1 MMKKLIIIVLIASG
15 IIVTNSCKKLD
26 EFTKFNLNYDA
37 TVVLPANSVINLP
50 LNLFTPDITTNYEE
64 QFSSNDTRKDLV
76 QEITIDGINITVQS
90 PQGQTLDFLKSIEVY
105 ISADGLDEIQ
115 VASKYNIPDGLT
127 MLELDYISD
136 NLKDY
141 ITKESI
147 KLRVKTVMDESLN
160 QDTELKINTRFK
172 VNAEI
177 LGV

>member
-1 MMKKLIIIVLIASG
+1 MRKIAITLLLAIG
-15 IIVTNSCKKLD
+15 IITTNSCNKLD

-50 LNLFTPDITTNYEE
+50 ISLFTPDITTNYED

-76 QEITIDGINITVQS
+76 QEITIDGISIVVQK

-115 VASKYNIPDGLT
+115 VASKYDIPDGLT
-127 MLELDYISD
+127 TLQLDYVSD

-147 KLRVKTVMDESLN
+147 KLRVKTIMDKTLN
-160 QDTELKINTRFK
+160 QDTELKVNTRFK
-172 VNAEI
+172 VNAKI